1 MNLKWPAEDSHSMSG
16 SGMDLPLPY
25 LRKQRFASSTRQ
37 EENTFSL
44 PERVVSFLSQSSSM
58 EVDIITAIA
67 AVLIRYGASS
77 PFFVGA
83 GQSATSM
90 TRIIGINTSRNSSLL
105 RLRNDVA
112 ATLATS
118 NGQVAHSCNILVFP
132 SSVKN
137 IPNHHQDISIIY
149 SASGDLELRA
159 SYAKGLFDASAITTL
174 LTHISTFIEVLAT
187 RNLESI
193 SAIDYMS
200 ATEKTALISCLS
212 GPCRSISSINIDVLF
227 RGAAN
232 LHGEQPAVILG
243 DRQFTYSEINEQSN
257 RLAHLLKSRGV
268 QENDRVGIC
277 LLPGPE
283 QIISLMAIIKL
294 RATVVPFDWT
304 FPTARLRAMTRT
316 AAVRTTIAD
325 AHLAAVLPTEANM
338 THIEELK
345 TEIDRFPTTDIG
357 PKDEADCGLYILFTS
372 GSTGD
377 PKAVVMPHS
386 SIANLIDWQN
396 LQTPAYGKRTLNRT
410 SLAFDVGHQEIFSTL
425 CFGGTLVIATDRQR
439 QDISTLHR
447 IVAETKIQRL
457 FLPPVALQQMAESVQ
472 DDATA
477 LASLEN
483 VVVSGEQLR
492 ITPAIVRMFRAI
504 NARLTNQYGPTETH
518 VATEC
523 QMVGSSIRW
532 PSLPAIGRPIQ
543 NTRLYIVNE
552 HCELVPKGV
561 TGDILIGGAGLSNGY
576 YGRPDLT
583 DEQFWIDP
591 FNEDEAAR
599 VYNTGDRGKLDP
611 TDEIIFLGRCDDQ
624 VKLRGYRI
632 ELGDIESHAL
642 AITGVRNAA
651 ARIGDAATNPYIAL
665 YVEIDELSWDK
676 QYGQSAH
683 DTYAVRQLIRNE
695 LKARLP
701 EHMIPGLHAIALIPQ
716 IPLTVTGKI
725 DRRALPELLA
735 DQSSNT
741 TAAGMMDAIRNIWT
755 KHLRIPSID
764 PNDDFLDIGGH
775 SLVAIQIVAEVNDHF
790 GTSVPL
796 STLLRGGRLS
806 DFAMKVS
813 ALIANSHSKT
823 GHPRVDENKIDSE
836 LVEVALPDGKV
847 VFAPSLREASYLWR
861 DVVELDSYLRFFPKL
876 PADSIIFDVG
886 AHIGL
891 FTLQALHR
899 LPNSAVFAFEPAS
912 RLYQALT
919 KNISMHAN
927 RVRTL
932 QVGCGSK
939 TTKEATFTY
948 YPRIPAMSS
957 FFPNLPRDAALLHSI
972 IRNTAQIT
980 HFAQTTDDVIR
991 GELIS
996 HIEHHPVRTL
1006 DSILQ
1011 EWNIEHVDLLKI
1023 DVQRGELDV
1032 IQGIGSQWRKIRNLI
1047 IELQD
1052 DDGICTEVTN
1062 VLRTN
1067 GFRVEVQQLAE
1078 LHSSTNVQ
1086 YIKATR
1092 D

>member
-1 MNLKWPAEDSHSMSG
+1 MSLKWPAEDSHSTSG
-16 SGMDLPLPY
+16 NSMDLPLPY
-25 LRKQRFASSTRQ
+25 LRKQRPPSSIRQ
-37 EENTFSL
+37 EETTFSL
-44 PERVVSFLSQSSSM
+44 PKRVINFLSHSSSM

-77 PFFVGA
+77 PFIVGA
-83 GQSATSM
+83 WQQATSM
-90 TRIIGINTSRNSSLL
+90 TRLAKIHTSRDSSLL
-105 RLRNDVA
+105 QLRNNVET
-112 ATLATS
+112 TLATS
-118 NGQVAHSCNILVFP
+118 NEHAGHSCNILVFAP
-132 SSVKN
+132 SVIN
-137 IPNHHQDISIIY
+137 IPDCHQDISITY
-149 SASGDLELRA
+149 STSGDSGIRA
-159 SYAKGLFDASAITTL
+159 SYAKGLFDANAITTL
-174 LTHISTFIEVLAT
+174 LSHVSTFLEALAT
-187 RNLESI
+187 RSMESI

-200 ATEKTALISCLS
+200 AAEKTALISCLS
-212 GPCRSISSINIDVLF
+212 GPIRPISSINIDILF
-227 RGAAN
+227 REAARR
-232 LHGEQPAVILG
+232 HGEQPAVIFG
-243 DRQFTYSEINEQSN
+243 DRQFTYSEIDEQSN
-257 RLAHLLKSRGV
+257 RLAHLLMSRGI
-268 QENDRVGIC
+268 QANDRVGVC

-283 QIISLMAIIKL
+283 QIISLLAIIKL

-304 FPTARLRAMTRT
+304 FPTARLRAMTQI

-325 AHLAAVLPTEANM
+325 AHLTTVLPTEANM
-338 THIEELK
+338 ANLEELR
-345 TEIDRFPTTDIG
+345 TEIDRFPATDIG

-377 PKAVVMPHS
+377 PKGVLMPHS

-396 LQTPAYGKRTLNRT
+396 RQTPAYGKRTLNRT
-410 SLAFDVGHQEIFSTL
+410 SLAFDVGHQEIFSTI
-425 CFGGTLVIATDRQR
+425 CYGGTLVIATDRQR

-457 FLPPVALQQMAESVQ
+457 FLPPVALQQMAESIQ
-472 DDATA
+472 DAATA

-492 ITPAIVRMFRAI
+492 ITPAIVRMFRTI
-504 NARLTNQYGPTETH
+504 DARLTNQYGPTETH
-518 VATEC
+518 VATEY
-523 QMVGSSIRW
+523 QMAGSSVRW

-543 NTRLYIVNE
+543 NTRLYIVND
-552 HCELVPKGV
+552 HRELVPKGII
-561 TGDILIGGAGLSNGY
+561 GDILIGGAGLSNGY
-576 YGRPDLT
+576 CGRPDLT
-583 DEQFWIDP
+583 DEQFGIDP
-591 FNEDEAAR
+591 FHEDETAR

-611 TDEIIFLGRCDDQ
+611 TDEIIFLGRRDDQ

-665 YVEIDELSWDK
+665 YVEIDELLWDK
-676 QYGQSAH
+676 QHGQSSH

-695 LKARLP
+695 LKVRLP
-701 EHMIPGLHAIALIPQ
+701 EHMIPGLHAIALTPQ

-725 DRRALPELLA
+725 DRRALPDLLA
-735 DQSSNT
+735 GQPSST
-741 TAAGMMDAIRNIWT
+741 MAAGMMDAIRNIWT
-755 KHLRIPSID
+755 KHLRIPSLD
-764 PNDDFLDIGGH
+764 PNDDFLDLGGH

-790 GTSVPL
+790 RTSVPL

-813 ALIANSHSKT
+813 ALIASSNSKT
-823 GHPRVDENKIDSE
+823 VYPRMDENNIDSE
-836 LVEVALPDGKV
+836 LVEVALPDGKA
-847 VFAPSLREASYLWR
+847 VFAPSSREASYLWK

-876 PADSIIFDVG
+876 PADSIVIDVG

-899 LPNSAVFAFEPAS
+899 LPNSAVFAIEPAS

-919 KNISMHAN
+919 QNTSMHAT

-939 TTKEATFTY
+939 PIREATFTY

-957 FFPNLPRDAALLHSI
+957 FFPNLSRDAALLHTI
-972 IRNTAQIT
+972 IRNTSPT
-980 HFAQTTDDVIR
+980 PHFAQTTDDGIR
-991 GELIS
+991 GEFIP
-996 HIEHHPVRTL
+996 HIEHQPVRTL

-1032 IQGIGSQWRKIRNLI
+1032 IQGIGSQWRKIQNLI

-1062 VLRTN
+1062 VLRAN
-1067 GFRVEVQQLAE
+1067 GFQVGVQQLAE
-1078 LHSSTNVQ
+1078 LHRSTTVQ
-1086 YIKATR
+1086 YIKATKG
-1092 D
+1092 